1 MKIDQNDIRFQY
13 LKRKDSSTKEKVVL
27 HEEQDAEEASKNLK
41 RLLRYR
47 MMWNNMNQFR
57 IRRRRIKRYER
68 GKQWDDPIKVGEKWI
83 SEAQHIMDQ
92 GKVPLKNNIILQTQN
107 SIVGVFRGNYAHPE
121 AIARARD
128 NQSAGETMTAMLQYV
143 GQVNDI
149 KELDVADFMEGL
161 RGGLAVQY
169 TDYRWNDE
177 TLTKEVQVVS
187 CSPDMVFM
195 NSNVRDVRGKDITT
209 IGLLMDMP
217 KYKLLQYFAKTDKD
231 EARINE
237 IYSKVSRRDIEGY
250 YRTFMDTSDTS
261 MDFFVPNE
269 KDVCRVIQAWEL
281 ESEDTW
287 LVHDKYEQTLKI
299 YPKKDKAAI
308 DAMIKER
315 NADIEA
321 NGLDPEKTEIT
332 VERHTD
338 VYWYVRYMSPKGDI
352 LFEGRSPFAHRS
364 HPFAVYMSRLVDG
377 EIYSFEESIID
388 QQRYINRLITLI
400 DFIMGAS
407 AKGVL
412 VFPENAIPADMEK
425 EDILE
430 QWASYR
436 GVIFANLK
444 PGVPLPQQISTNAT
458 NIGANEMLALQ
469 LQLVRDIS
477 GVHGAML
484 GKEAKS
490 GTAASLYAQEAS
502 NAQTNLL
509 DTIESFA
516 AFRKRRDYKL
526 AKIIP
531 QCYDYIDYIPVVGRE
546 YSEEVKEW
554 NANLVAKFDYYILIS
569 ETNNSELYQSQL
581 NQLLMTALQQ
591 RLIDFKTALEAGRFP
606 FSDPVL
612 RVLERKEKEAN
623 NLLAQQNA
631 MQLQSQALTQEA
643 VDAGMSEA
651 EVAQLGADMAEQAM
665 ALGNDAE
672 LNNMASQ
679 ANPQAMQMIRQA
691 LNG

>member
-1 MKIDQNDIRFQY
+1 MIDKKDKRYKY
-13 LKRKDSSTKEKVVL
+13 LKRSSEPQEKVVPL
-27 HEEQDAEEASKNLK
+27 TEQQATERAKNLV
-41 RLLRYR
+41 LLMKYR
-47 MMWNNMNQFR
+47 AMWDAMFMF
-57 IRRRRIKRYER
+57 RRRRMRTKRYER
-68 GKQWDDPIKVGEKWI
+68 GMQWDDIIEVNGKKI
-83 SEAQHIMDQ
+83 TEAQHILDQ

-107 SIVGVFRGNYAHPE
+107 SVVGVFRGNYKHPE

-128 NQSAGETMTAMLQYV
+128 NQQVGEMMTAMVQYV
-143 GQVNDI
+143 GQINDI
-149 KELDVADFMEGL
+149 KEVDVADFMEGL
-161 RGGLAVQY
+161 RSGLAVQY
-169 TDYRWNDE
+169 IDYQWNNE
-177 TLTKEVQVVS
+177 THTKEVVIVS
-187 CSPDMVFM
+187 CSPTHVFM
-195 NSNVRDVRGKDITT
+195 NGGVRDVRGRDITC

-217 KYKLLQYFAKTDKD
+217 LHEVIQRFAHTEED
-231 EARINE
+231 ERRIRQ
-237 IYSKVSRRDIEGY
+237 IYSQVDKNSLVGLYKTFVDT
-250 YRTFMDTSDTS
+250 RTNSL
-261 MDFFVPNE
+261 DFLIPERN
-269 KDVCRVIQAWEL
+269 DVCRVIQAWEL
-281 ESEDTW
+281 ESKEAW
-287 LVHDKYEQTLKI
+287 IVHDKYEQTLKV
-299 YPKKDKAAI
+299 YPYEDKAAI

-315 NADIEA
+315 NEEIEI
-321 NGLDPEKTEIT
+321 NDLDPAKCEIT
-332 VERHTD
+332 CKKHND
-338 VYWYVRYMSPKGDI
+338 VYWYVRYMSPRGDI

-412 VFPENAIPADMEK
+412 VFPENAIPKGMSK

-516 AFRKRRDYKL
+516 AFRKRRDYKI

-531 QCYDYIDYIPVVGRE
+531 QCYDYVDYIPVAGRE
-546 YSEEVKEW
+546 YSAAAKEW
-554 NANLVAKFDYYILIS
+554 NAEKASKFDYYIIIT
-569 ETNNSELYQSQL
+569 ETNNSELYQAQL
-581 NQLLMTALQQ
+581 NQLLMAALQQ

-606 FSDPVL
+606 FSDQVL
-612 RVLERKEKEAN
+612 RLLERKEQE
-623 NLLAQQNA
+623 LAQQQAQQQAMMLQGQAAGINA
-631 MQLQSQALTQEA
+631 AEA
-643 VDAGMSEA
+643 GASEGQI
-651 EVAQLGADMAEQAM
+651 AQMGADMA
-665 ALGNDAE
+665 
-672 LNNMASQ
+672 
-679 ANPQAMQMIRQA
+679 RQA
-691 LNG
+691 LSSDALQAQANQADPRAMQLIGQALGQ

>member
-1 MKIDQNDIRFQY
+1 MIDKKDKRYKF
-13 LKRKDSSTKEKVVL
+13 LKRPTAPQEKVVPL
-27 HEEQDAEEASKNLK
+27 TEQQSAERTQNLVLLMKYRAMWDAMYAFRK
-41 RLLRYR
+41 RRSR
-47 MMWNNMNQFR
+47 T
-57 IRRRRIKRYER
+57 KRYER
-68 GKQWDDPIKVGEKWI
+68 GMQWDDIIEVNGKKI
-83 SEAQHIMDQ
+83 TEAQHILNQ
-92 GKVPLKNNIILQTQN
+92 GKVPLKNNVILQTQN
-107 SIVGVFRGNYAHPE
+107 SVVGVFRNNYTHPE

-128 NQSAGETMTAMLQYV
+128 NQQVGEMMTAMLQYV
-143 GQVNDI
+143 GQINDI
-149 KELDVADFMEGL
+149 KEVDVADFMEGL
-161 RGGLAVQY
+161 RSGLSVQY
-169 TDYRWNDE
+169 TDYQWNNE
-177 TLTKEVQVVS
+177 THTKEVVVVS
-187 CSPDMVFM
+187 CSPTHVFM
-195 NSNVRDVRGKDITT
+195 NGGVRDVRGKDITC

-217 KYKLLQYFAKTDKD
+217 KHEVIQRFAHTEEDEVRIRQIYNNVDKNSLIGLYKTFVD
-231 EARINE
+231 
-237 IYSKVSRRDIEGY
+237 SRDNN
-250 YRTFMDTSDTS
+250 F
-261 MDFFVPNE
+261 DFFIPDRN
-269 KDVCRVIQAWEL
+269 DVCRVIQAWEL
-281 ESEDTW
+281 ESKESW
-287 LVHDKYEQTLKI
+287 LVHDKYEQTLTI
-299 YPKKDKAAI
+299 YPYEDKSAI

-321 NGLDPEKTEIT
+321 NNLDPAKTEIT
-332 VERHTD
+332 CKKHND
-338 VYWYVRYMSPKGDI
+338 VYWYVRYMSPRGDI
-352 LFEGRSPFAHRS
+352 LYEGRSPFAHRS

-412 VFPENAIPADMEK
+412 VFPENAIPKGMSKD
-425 EDILE
+425 DILE

-516 AFRKRRDYKL
+516 AFRKRRDYKI

-531 QCYDYIDYIPVVGRE
+531 QCYDYVDYIPVAGRE
-546 YSEEVKEW
+546 YSEAAKEW
-554 NANLVAKFDYYILIS
+554 NAEKANKFDYYIVIA
-569 ETNNSELYQSQL
+569 ETNDREVYQAQL
-581 NQLLMTALQQ
+581 NQLLTSALQQ

-606 FSDPVL
+606 FSDSVL
-612 RVLERKEKEAN
+612 RLLERKEQE
-623 NLLAQQNA
+623 LAQQQAQQQAMILQGQAAGINA
-631 MQLQSQALTQEA
+631 AEAGATEGQIAQMGADLAQQALA
-643 VDAGMSEA
+643 NSDALQ
-651 EVAQLGADMAEQAM
+651 AQ
-665 ALGNDAE
+665 
-672 LNNMASQ
+672 ASQ
-679 ANPQAMQMIRQA
+679 ADPRVMQLIGQA
-691 LNG
+691 LGQ

>member
-1 MKIDQNDIRFQY
+1 MIDKKDKRYKY
-13 LKRKDSSTKEKVVL
+13 LKRSSEPQEKVVPL
-27 HEEQDAEEASKNLK
+27 TEQQATERAKNLV
-41 RLLRYR
+41 LLMKYR
-47 MMWNNMNQFR
+47 AMWDAMFMF
-57 IRRRRIKRYER
+57 RRRRMRTKRYER
-68 GKQWDDPIKVGEKWI
+68 GMQWDDIIEVNGKKI
-83 SEAQHIMDQ
+83 TEAQHILDQ

-107 SIVGVFRGNYAHPE
+107 SVVGVFRGNYKHPE

-128 NQSAGETMTAMLQYV
+128 NQQVGEMMTAMVQYV
-143 GQVNDI
+143 GQINDI
-149 KELDVADFMEGL
+149 KEVDVADFMEGL
-161 RGGLAVQY
+161 RSGLAVQY
-169 TDYRWNDE
+169 IDYQWNNE
-177 TLTKEVQVVS
+177 THTKEVVVIS
-187 CSPDMVFM
+187 CAPTHIFM
-195 NSNVRDVRGKDITT
+195 NGGVRDVRGRDITC

-217 KYKLLQYFAKTDKD
+217 LHEVIQRFAHSEED
-231 EARINE
+231 ERRIRQ
-237 IYSKVSRRDIEGY
+237 IYSQVDKNSLVGLYKTFVDT
-250 YRTFMDTSDTS
+250 RTNSL
-261 MDFFVPNE
+261 DFLIPERN
-269 KDVCRVIQAWEL
+269 DVCRVIQAWEL
-281 ESEDTW
+281 ESKEAW
-287 LVHDKYEQTLKI
+287 LVHDKYEQTLKV
-299 YPKKDKAAI
+299 YPYEDKAAI

-315 NADIEA
+315 NEEIEL
-321 NGLDPEKTEIT
+321 NDLDPAKCEIT
-332 VERHTD
+332 CKKHND
-338 VYWYVRYMSPKGDI
+338 VYWYVRYMSPRGDI

-412 VFPENAIPADMEK
+412 VFPENAIPKGMSK

-444 PGVPLPQQISTNAT
+444 PGVPLPQQISTNVT

-516 AFRKRRDYKL
+516 AFRKRRDYKI

-531 QCYDYIDYIPVVGRE
+531 QCYDYVDYIPVAGRE
-546 YSEEVKEW
+546 YSAAAKEW
-554 NANLVAKFDYYILIS
+554 NAEKASKFDYYIIIT
-569 ETNNSELYQSQL
+569 ETNNSELYQAQL
-581 NQLLMTALQQ
+581 NQLLMAALQQ

-606 FSDPVL
+606 FSDQVL
-612 RVLERKEKEAN
+612 RLLERKEQE
-623 NLLAQQNA
+623 LAQQQAQQQAMMLQGQAAGINA
-631 MQLQSQALTQEA
+631 AEA
-643 VDAGMSEA
+643 GASEGQI
-651 EVAQLGADMAEQAM
+651 AQMGADMA
-665 ALGNDAE
+665 
-672 LNNMASQ
+672 
-679 ANPQAMQMIRQA
+679 RQA
-691 LNG
+691 LSSEALQAQANQADPRAMQLIGQALGQ